1 MRKTRKE
8 AAKMKSSIKRISALI
23 LCLLMILTS
32 AGLCFADAPTYEILN
47 YVIVASV
54 NDDGTVN
61 LGYHIDWKVLV
72 DNNGTWPLEDVNV
85 GIPNNR
91 YITYTPLTDNIKNMS
106 YDSSYGCVKV
116 EFYDKYYAGDTVS
129 FEFMVVQDYMYEMN
143 ALEDGYTLY
152 YFVPGWF
159 DEIAVD
165 NLVIYWKSDKL
176 SSWSGGGY
184 IEDGYNVWQTSL
196 KPGERF
202 ELKVSYPND
211 AYMFDETK
219 SYNDPYEDDYHY
231 PGYSASDFLFGLF
244 GFFLFIVL
252 PFVAIAKAIKK
263 SYDRSS
269 GFASG
274 DTSTK
279 VTRTK
284 IEYYPNCPGCGA
296 VRKEG
301 QTVCEYCGRS
311 LVKSE
316 EIIKEEEVKDEDKAA
331 LKYKKNGEYHY
342 GSDPNTYVRVNVIHV
357 PVSSS
362 SRSSSSRSSGSSRP
376 RGGGGGGS
384 SCAHSSCA
392 CACASCACACA
403 CACAG
408 GGRAGCSTKDFYNT
422 KLKLKQLEM
431 KKKK

>member
-1 MRKTRKE
+1 
-8 AAKMKSSIKRISALI
+8 MKSSLKRAAAL
-23 LCLLMILTS
+23 LCCLAVL
-32 AGLCFADAPTYEILN
+32 FAFSSVCAFGATQTDEILN
-47 YVIVASV
+47 YVIVADV

-61 LGYHIDWKVLV
+61 LGYHIDWKVL
-72 DNNGTWPLEDVNV
+72 DDKIYGPLEDIYV
-85 GIPNNR
+85 GIPNDR
-91 YITYTPLTDNIKNMS
+91 YISYTPLTDNISSMT
-106 YDSSYGCVKV
+106 YDSNEGAVHIYL
-116 EFYDKYYAGDTVS
+116 DRKYYANETVS
-129 FEFMVVQDYMYEMN
+129 FEFMVVQDYLYEMN

-152 YFVPGWF
+152 WFVPGWF
-159 DEIAVD
+159 DEIPVD
-165 NLVIYWKSDKL
+165 NLLIFWNNENL
-176 SSWSGGGY
+176 SSWSSGCT
-184 IEDGYNVWQTSL
+184 IQDGYNVWQTSL
-196 KPGERF
+196 GAGEKF
-202 ELKVSYPND
+202 EIKVSYPND

-219 SYNDPYEDDYHY
+219 SYNDPYGGDGDYNY
-231 PGYSASDFLFGLF
+231 TGFSFGDLVFGLLGLF
-244 GFFLFIVL
+244 VFFIL
-252 PFVAIAKAIKK
+252 PFVVIAKIIKRV
-263 SYDRSS
+263 YDRTS

-274 DTSTK
+274 DTTTK

-284 IEYYPNCPGCGA
+284 VEYYPNCPGCGA

-316 EIIKEEEVKDEDKAA
+316 EIIKEEGIKEEDKAA
-331 LKYKKNGEYHY
+331 LKYKKNGEYNY
-342 GSDPNTYVRVNVIHV
+342 GSDPNVFVRVNVVHV

-362 SRSSSSRSSGSSRP
+362 SSSRSHSSGGGSRP
-376 RGGGGGGS
+376 RGGGGGS

-431 KKKK
+431 KKKKDR

>member
-1 MRKTRKE
+1 MQIKGKE
-8 AAKMKSSIKRISALI
+8 EAKMKSSIRRISALL
-23 LCLLMILTS
+23 LCLLMAMAS
-32 AGLCFADAPTYEILN
+32 ASLVFAATPTDEIIN
-47 YVIVASV
+47 YVIVADV

-91 YITYTPLTDNIKNMS
+91 YISYDALTDNIKSMS
-106 YDSSYGCVKV
+106 YDSSNGCLNIK
-116 EFYDKYYAGDTVS
+116 FYDKYYAGDIVS

-143 ALEDGYTLY
+143 ALEEGYTLY

-165 NLVIYWKSDKL
+165 NLVIYWKSDNL

-184 IEDGYNVWQTSL
+184 IEDGFNVWKTSL

-211 AYMFDETK
+211 AYMFDESK
-219 SYNDPYEDDYHY
+219 SYNDPYGGGNNNGGGDGFDIFM
-231 PGYSASDFLFGLF
+231 GFFGLF
-244 GFFLFIVL
+244 FFL
-252 PFVAIAKAIKK
+252 AIFGTIISAFRKIYEKA
-263 SYDRSS
+263 S
-269 GFASG
+269 GFAAEE
-274 DTSTK
+274 TKTK

-296 VRKEG
+296 QRKEG
-301 QTVCEYCGRS
+301 QTSCEYCGRS

-316 EIIKEEEVKDEDKAA
+316 EIIEEEKVKDEDKAA

-362 SRSSSSRSSGSSRP
+362 SSSRSHSSSSSSRP

-422 KLKLKQLEM
+422 RLKLKQLEM
-431 KKKK
+431 KAKKK

>member
-1 MRKTRKE
+1 
-8 AAKMKSSIKRISALI
+8 MKNSIKRIAALL
-23 LCLLMILTS
+23 LCLLMVLAS
-32 AGLCFADAPTYEILN
+32 ASLAFAATPTDEILN
-47 YVIVASV
+47 YIIVADV

-72 DNNGTWPLEDVNV
+72 SDGIGPLEDVYV
-85 GIPNNR
+85 GIPNKM
-91 YITYTPLTDNIKNMS
+91 YVDYYALSDNISSIS
-106 YDSSYGCVKV
+106 YDSSYGAVHIYFDK
-116 EFYDKYYAGDTVS
+116 KYYAGEIAS

-184 IEDGYNVWQTSL
+184 IEGDFNVWKTSL

-211 AYMFDETK
+211 AFMFDENK
-219 SYNDPYEDDYHY
+219 SYNDPYGGGGNNNGGGGGFDIFM
-231 PGYSASDFLFGLF
+231 GFFGLF
-244 GFFLFIVL
+244 FFM
-252 PFVAIAKAIKK
+252 AIFGTIISAFRKIYEKA
-263 SYDRSS
+263 S
-269 GFASG
+269 GFAAEE
-274 DTSTK
+274 TKTK

-296 VRKEG
+296 QRKEG
-301 QTVCEYCGRS
+301 QTSCEYCGRS

-316 EIIKEEEVKDEDKAA
+316 EIIEEEKVKDEDKAA

-362 SRSSSSRSSGSSRP
+362 SSSRSHSSSSSRP
-376 RGGGGGGS
+376 RGGGGGS

-422 KLKLKQLEM
+422 RLKLKQLEM
-431 KKKK
+431 KAKKK